1 VEQLGDGVDVAPT
14 PVLLEVLAGDLG
26 SAGRSG
32 DGLIWHRADASAA
45 TSYLETHRFK
55 ESALPFEPVEA
66 YKPLCVFRGA
76 SFGAGDAMSQVH
88 EFMLLGFAEG
98 IGAGEQLL
106 VMEALDHHLSR
117 CEGLLGREYF
127 RGEDGR
133 WVENVTWAS
142 QADLDASAR
151 LEDDP
156 VVAELFGCFD
166 ERSVSYLRGER
177 IEPDGPGPR
186 RGEEVAPL

>member
-1 VEQLGDGVDVAPT
+1 
-14 PVLLEVLAGDLG
+14 
-26 SAGRSG
+26 
-32 DGLIWHRADASAA
+32 
-45 TSYLETHRFK
+45 
-55 ESALPFEPVEA
+55 
-66 YKPLCVFRGA
+66 
-76 SFGAGDAMSQVH
+76 MSNVH

-98 IGAGEQLL
+98 IGARQQLL

-117 CEGLLGREYF
+117 CEGLVSREYF

-133 WVENVTWAS
+133 WVEHVVWAS
-142 QADLDASAR
+142 QGDLEASAR

-166 ERSVSYLRGER
+166 ERSVSYVRGER
-177 IEPDGPGPR
+177 VEPGGPRPR